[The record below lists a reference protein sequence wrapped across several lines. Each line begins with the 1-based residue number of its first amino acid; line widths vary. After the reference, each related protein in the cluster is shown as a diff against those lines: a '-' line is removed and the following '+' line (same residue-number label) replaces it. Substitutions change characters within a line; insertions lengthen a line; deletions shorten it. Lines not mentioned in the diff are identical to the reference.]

1 MVTAV
6 YLSDYFLKV
15 VVGKPGS
22 KKIEIHQAFQEEI
35 PSGFIV
41 NGNIL
46 SEEAVADLLMKV
58 WKAHG
63 LSAKRV
69 RVVINAMPITL
80 RKMALPA
87 MRKKELL
94 QTLQRELSGQEQED
108 LIAYR
113 KLSRGR
119 KRLQVYAAAVPRA
132 YLEKYQ
138 RVFQKAGIRPAQF
151 LPSRICLEKGLSHVD
166 VLRRGTSIVQVLDGV
181 QLTSVLWEGKE
192 AVYAAGTN
200 IFAEYGSFQF
210 GLEVAR
216 SVSKLMQFYLTQEN
230 SHGIEKVYLSG
241 ISEKDFLI
249 CEEAIL
255 QMVPNVSAFRLE
267 QDASVQVRHGKAL
280 AFGTYLNLAG
290 ALFNRRNEMNL
301 LMPKKKKAK
310 KKQTEF
316 WKYARMPLMLTVGCT
331 AITAAFLV
339 SNQMKQDML
348 DDVKRYL
355 NDTNNV
361 AKCQELDEL
370 ELENGLLAHQTMAV
384 QYINQA
390 LSSYPEMNS
399 SVIKGIETCAGD
411 KVAVQVSS
419 YLARD
424 GLLTLEAAAEEADLS
439 SQFVGDLQDLG
450 LFQKIDY
457 TGYVYSQADERYHIS
472 LLCYLKSDAGKEEVE
487 GR

>member
-1 MVTAV
+1 MVTAI

-15 VVGKPGS
+15 AVGKPGR
-22 KKIEIHQAFQEEI
+22 KKIEIRQAFQEEI
-35 PSGFIV
+35 PSGCIV
-41 NGNIL
+41 NGNII
-46 SEEAVADLLMKV
+46 SEDTIADLIMKV
-58 WKAHG
+58 WKEHN

-80 RKMALPA
+80 RKMELPA

-94 QTLQRELSGQEQED
+94 HTLQRELGSQEQEEQ
-108 LIAYR
+108 IAYR
-113 KLSRGR
+113 KLSGGR
-119 KRLQVYAAAVPRA
+119 KKLQVYAAAVPGA

-138 RVFQKAGIRPAQF
+138 RVFRRAGIRPLQF
-151 LPSRICLEKGLSHVD
+151 LPSRICLEKALSHVE

-181 QLTSVLWEGKE
+181 QLTSVLWKEQE
-192 AVYAAGTN
+192 AVYAAGTS

-216 SVSKLMQFYLTQEN
+216 SVSKLMQFSLTQEN
-230 SHGIEKVYLSG
+230 GERIEKVYLSG

-267 QDASVQVRHGKAL
+267 QDASVKVRYGREL
-280 AFGTYLNLAG
+280 AFGTYLDLAG
-290 ALFNRRNEMNL
+290 ALFNWRNEMNL
-301 LMPKKKKAK
+301 RMPKKKKAK

-316 WKYARMPLMLTVGCT
+316 WKYARLPLILTVGCT
-331 AITAAFLV
+331 AITGAFLV

-348 DDVKRYL
+348 DDAKRYL
-355 NDTNNV
+355 NDTNNL

-370 ELENGLLAHQTMAV
+370 EAENGVLEHQTMAV

-390 LSSYPEMNS
+390 ISSYPKMNS
-399 SVIKGIETCAGD
+399 SVLKGIEACAGD

-472 LLCYLKSDAGKEEVE
+472 LLCYLKPDAGKEEVE
-487 GR
+487 D